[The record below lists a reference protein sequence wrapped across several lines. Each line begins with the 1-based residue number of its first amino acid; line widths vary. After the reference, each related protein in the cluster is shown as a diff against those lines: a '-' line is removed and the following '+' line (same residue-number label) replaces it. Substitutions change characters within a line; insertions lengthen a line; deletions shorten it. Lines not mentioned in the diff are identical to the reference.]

1 MKRAPPTPACPGL
14 PKTRRRQTDGD
25 GGDCSPTLRV
35 ALGEE
40 GTQFAGVASRRF
52 RGQSSPF
59 LLPWVCWEIG
69 EENFLGT

>member
-1 MKRAPPTPACPGL
+1 MKWAPPTPVCPGL

-25 GGDCSPTLRV
+25 GGDRSPTRRV
-35 ALGEE
+35 SLDEE
-40 GTQFAGVASRRF
+40 GTRFAGVASRRF

-59 LLPWVCWEIG
+59 LHPWVGWEIR